1 MGTEELVQRVEDGVE
16 AAIKWIV
23 ITLLALICVNVFVQV
38 ILRYVFL
45 YSSRWTLEISRYLM
59 IWAVLLAAGPALKR
73 GYMVGID
80 MAVEHLSATTRT
92 WITCLLRAVMGVL
105 AGTILVQGVKLFQSQ
120 LEMGQMSPAL
130 EIPIAY
136 VSLALPIGLSV
147 FLFFL
152 TAMVYHDL
160 LRLRRG

>member
-1 MGTEELVQRVEDGVE
+1 
-16 AAIKWIV
+16 
-23 ITLLALICVNVFVQV
+23 
-38 ILRYVFL
+38 
-45 YSSRWTLEISRYLM
+45 M
-59 IWAVLLAAGPALKR
+59 IWAVLLGAGPALKR

-80 MAVEHLSATTRT
+80 MAVEHLSSTARIWT
-92 WITCLLRAVMGVL
+92 TCLLRVVIGVL
-105 AGTILVQGVKLFQSQ
+105 MATILVQGVKLFQSQ

-136 VSLALPIGLSV
+136 VSLALPIGLGV

-152 TAMVYHDL
+152 AMMVYHDL